1 MDATLQNLSTES
13 TPKNCSCFTGCF
25 RSSNTKLS
33 KDMKAAASS
42 SKNNKTSSLTFLFS
56 FCVNKSAVE
65 TNHVKAAVSENPH
78 RSAKEFPNSPKLDK
92 KIEQQMNNKQAAR
105 INKTYIR
112 PAGSLGDTN
121 SKVHNHK
128 KKNSDIIKDNIIE
141 KSSKFQ
147 QSILLVKDGNRQNP
161 KKEKKTRRS
170 SSFGPLQVENNIVPT
185 KTTTKVLSH
194 SISLPPPNRNK
205 EKAIGGENDT
215 DNGGTSQGKVDPIV
229 GMSIMM
235 GTLAIMLIWGK
246 TCAILCT
253 CAWLY
258 MVPRLRIKERI
269 RSNSDGNLDFESEEY
284 KKKVVLEGLLQRD
297 RRRVV
302 GN

>member
-1 MDATLQNLSTES
+1 MYFQ
-13 TPKNCSCFTGCF
+13 
-25 RSSNTKLS
+25 
-33 KDMKAAASS
+33 
-42 SKNNKTSSLTFLFS
+42 
-56 FCVNKSAVE
+56 
-65 TNHVKAAVSENPH
+65 
-78 RSAKEFPNSPKLDK
+78 
-92 KIEQQMNNKQAAR
+92 
-105 INKTYIR
+105 
-112 PAGSLGDTN
+112 
-121 SKVHNHK
+121 
-128 KKNSDIIKDNIIE
+128 KKNSDISKDNIIE

-194 SISLPPPNRNK
+194 SISLPPPNRSK
-205 EKAIGGENDT
+205 EKTIGGENDT
-215 DNGGTSQGKVDPIV
+215 DNGGTTQGKVDPIV

-258 MVPRLRIKERI
+258 MVPRLRIKESI